1 MRPSQ
6 RNRAFRS
13 VIPVVV
19 ASLLA
24 SGLTAPTPA
33 QAAQSRQVS
42 KSQKSQLKVHEK
54 RVPKLVHKR
63 HRKLVHKRHK
73 SRVQGSSRQA
83 AASMVARRGWS
94 PRHFTCLDRLWARES
109 GWNHRS
115 RNRST
120 GAYGI
125 PQAVPG
131 GKMRSAGRDWRTNPR
146 TQIRWGLG
154 YIGQRYRTPCGAWG
168 HSKATGWY

>member
-1 MRPSQ
+1 M
-6 RNRAFRS
+6 
-13 VIPVVV
+13 PVVV

-24 SGLTAPTPA
+24 SGLAATTPA
-33 QAAQSRQVS
+33 HAAESRQVS
-42 KSQKSQLKVHEK
+42 KSQLKVHEK
-54 RVPKLVHKR
+54 RVLKLVHKR

-73 SRVQGSSRQA
+73 SRVQYSRLA
-83 AASMVARRGWS
+83 AASMVTRRGWS

-115 RNRST
+115 HNRST

-125 PQAVPG
+125 PQALPG
-131 GKMRSAGRDWRTNPR
+131 GKMRSAGPDWRTNPR

-154 YIGQRYRTPCGAWG
+154 YIRQRYGTPCGAWG
-168 HSKATGWY
+168 HSRAVGWY